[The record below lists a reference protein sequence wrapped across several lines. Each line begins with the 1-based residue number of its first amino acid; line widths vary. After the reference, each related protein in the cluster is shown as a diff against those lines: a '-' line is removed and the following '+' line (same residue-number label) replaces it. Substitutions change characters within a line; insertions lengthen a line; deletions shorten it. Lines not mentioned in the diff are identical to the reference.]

1 MSEKINKHNSQY
13 RRYRKT
19 SSEQET
25 PKTDKGSKNSRKR
38 SNLDFLWDRDF
49 RSCSIISTWRLDRNT
64 KCWRTERAVWTP
76 ASTSYWDPSKG
87 WNRRIHRGF
96 GRLHITPSKVLQGA
110 SIVRGN
116 ALEQTQE
123 CSSSRLLCRQ
133 HGLLQFELLGHV
145 HRSGRERQA
154 GTLSLLPMVR
164 E

>member
-87 WNRRIHRGF
+87 WCVLNSSFLLMWCCMYLRRTISCCRNRRIHRGF

-116 ALEQTQE
+116 GESCGFKKASRASDEQYCPQ
-123 CSSSRLLCRQ
+123 R
-133 HGLLQFELLGHV
+133 FFW
-145 HRSGRERQA
+145 
-154 GTLSLLPMVR
+154 
-164 E
+164 